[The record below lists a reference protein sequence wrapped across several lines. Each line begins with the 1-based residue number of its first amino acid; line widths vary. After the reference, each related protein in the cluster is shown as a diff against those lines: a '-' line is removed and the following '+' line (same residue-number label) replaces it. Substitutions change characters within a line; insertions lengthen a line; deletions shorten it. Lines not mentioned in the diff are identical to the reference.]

1 MKKELLE
8 KLKGQTIKT
17 KLYNKKFDVKVTDII
32 EDEYEES
39 DYLEG
44 SYTKEELLEL
54 VESLGGTTKQ
64 YKVYGQLSKS
74 DAKKVKKLSDLAKLE
89 FIGSCS
95 GGYYPSTDWS
105 NPILLEIF
113 KDGDEPQY

>member
-1 MKKELLE
+1 MTKELLE

-17 KLYNKKFDVKVTDII
+17 NLYGNDFDVKVTDII

-54 VESLGGTTKQ
+54 AEGLGETIKR
-64 YKVYGQLSKS
+64 YKVYGQLSKR
-74 DAKKVKKLSDLAKLE
+74 DAKKVEKLSGLAKLE

-95 GGYYPSTDWS
+95 GYYPRTDWS
-105 NPILLEIF
+105 NPILLQIF